1 MPGLAVI
8 SASDFAGIGLP
19 AGTIG
24 LISTIFLLLAFV
36 ALALGSL
43 KILSGLVLRT
53 GKSWAW
59 SLGIATSIS
68 SIFLDASSLGAS
80 PELLS
85 GLLTGNGIE
94 FPTSIIAIIYLTRP
108 YVKAFYRNIPDQV
121 LRKSS
126 EPRSES

>member
-1 MPGLAVI
+1 
-8 SASDFAGIGLP
+8 
-19 AGTIG
+19 
-24 LISTIFLLLAFV
+24 LLLAFV

-43 KILSGLVLRT
+43 KILAGLVLRT